1 MIAPGIMLPL
11 PIPLIMAM
19 KLTIPVRNN
28 LIKKPIITVFWNNRM
43 LSTDTKIY
51 GILPS
56 HVTVL

>member
-1 MIAPGIMLPL
+1 MIAPGMMLPL

-28 LIKKPIITVFWNNRM
+28 LIKKPIINVFWNNRM
-43 LSTDTKIY
+43 LSTDSQIY

-56 HVTVL
+56 HVTVF